1 VSQNGLEF
9 DVEVE
14 VEVEVGRMPK
24 FGRPAGELLE
34 VATEVVY
41 PCRDSGA
48 AAPEA
53 TKPEKGVGSKT
64 FDMGTT

>member
-1 VSQNGLEF
+1 MSQNGLEF

-14 VEVEVGRMPK
+14 VEVGRVPK
-24 FGRPAGELLE
+24 FGRPAGESLE
-34 VATEVVY
+34 VATEVY